1 MFLSI
6 VDGAAKDFKANRIV
20 AETTGYHTSN
30 QLFLVLGAPLS
41 YLLALKAFAD
51 FEIDSLSS
59 VMVVE
64 IGIRILVQIQKDLA
78 FGIPL
83 TTQKYMKF

>member
-6 VDGAAKDFKANRIV
+6 VDGAAKDFKAIRIV

-41 YLLALKAFAD
+41 YLLALKAFAG
-51 FEIDSLSS
+51 L
-59 VMVVE
+59 
-64 IGIRILVQIQKDLA
+64 R
-78 FGIPL
+78 
-83 TTQKYMKF
+83 TNR